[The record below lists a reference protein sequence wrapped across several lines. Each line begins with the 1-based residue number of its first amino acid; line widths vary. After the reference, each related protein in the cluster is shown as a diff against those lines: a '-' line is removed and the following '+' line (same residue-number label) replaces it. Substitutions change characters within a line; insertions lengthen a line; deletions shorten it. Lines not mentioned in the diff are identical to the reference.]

1 MDGTSGEGDESGVS
15 GELLSGPSRPEL
27 PEIPSEKIGVVSYF
41 RLLRRNR
48 NFRLLWSAQVVSEL
62 GDWFYT
68 LAIYSLLLDLTGK
81 ASSVALALVLQL
93 LPQTLFTPT
102 AGVVNDRQ
110 RRKLVMIAADLA
122 RLCIVLSMLL
132 ARSRAMVWIIYPLL
146 ILETFA
152 IAFFE
157 PARTAVVPNICPPE
171 DILVA
176 NTLSSTT
183 WSLNLALGSALGGV
197 VAVLFGRDSVFVI
210 NAASFAISAALIGR
224 MRFHEPHAEDHP
236 PMRARDL
243 VDFSPILAGI
253 RYVRSDARR
262 VAMLLVK
269 SGLGV
274 IGPGWVLFTVMG
286 KQYFPVHLHGLNAE
300 RSAILGMSVLLG
312 ARGVGSLIGPL
323 ISATWAGRSEG
334 RLRTGILCGLLAAAA
349 GYTLLGWSKTL
360 LLACFWTIVAH
371 MGGAVVWVFSTTLLQ
386 LTTEDRFRGRVF
398 AAELG
403 FAMVTMAGGA
413 YLAGYFLDAGVP
425 ASTVATDAGLL
436 MLIPAALWLWAQRL
450 WRVQPSRGWA
460 G

>member
-1 MDGTSGEGDESGVS
+1 MDGTSREGDESGAS
-15 GELLSGPSRPEL
+15 GELQSSPSRTEL
-27 PEIPSEKIGVVSYF
+27 PEIPSETIGVASYF

-183 WSLNLALGSALGGV
+183 WSLNLALGAALGGV

-349 GYTLLGWSKTL
+349 GYTLLGLSKTL
-360 LLACFWTIVAH
+360 LLACLWTIVAH

-413 YLAGYFLDAGVP
+413 YLAGYFLDAGIP

-450 WRVQPSRGWA
+450 WRVQPSGGGA